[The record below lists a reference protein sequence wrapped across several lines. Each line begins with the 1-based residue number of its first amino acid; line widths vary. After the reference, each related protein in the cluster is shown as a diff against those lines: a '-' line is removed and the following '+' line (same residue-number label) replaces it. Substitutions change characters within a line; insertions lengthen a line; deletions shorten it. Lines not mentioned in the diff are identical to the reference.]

1 MAEINIYGYIGADFF
16 MDGVTLK
23 SVSDQLEAFK
33 DETDI
38 IVNISSGGGSV
49 NEGKAIYNLLKNSK
63 KTITVNIIGQAYS
76 IASII
81 AMAGDKIYIAEY
93 GDVMIHPA
101 WVDWAQGNAEDLR
114 EIAEQLDMISNE
126 LFSIYMTRATAK
138 EKETELKDFF
148 DNEKFMNAQ
157 TAIDMGLVDGLM
169 TDNKNKI
176 REYVKYKA
184 VAYYKNNDMKKEN
197 IEEAKGLIAFIK
209 DSIKSMFKAE
219 VKNLATTAGDT
230 TLYSEGAISVGTK
243 VFSDEAMTT
252 ATADGTYGDYTVSG
266 GEVTAIASEATD
278 SVDELTAKIT
288 ALTTELDAIKAEKL
302 EAENKIAAAEL
313 EKVENK
319 KAIDAMM
326 LKVEELGKV
335 VLGEEGRHKD
345 EDKNDTPKIETMSAK
360 MKRLDA
366 ENKAKYLNIN

>member
-1 MAEINIYGYIGADFF
+1 MENKTIYLHGEFGYDITSDVVIPQIDSAIADKVKILTF
-16 MDGVTLK
+16 D
-23 SVSDQLEAFK
+23 
-33 DETDI
+33 
-38 IVNISSGGGSV
+38 ISSIGGSV
-49 NEGKAIYNLLKNSK
+49 KTGREIMGAIDRAKLAGIQIETRCLSF
-63 KTITVNIIGQAYS
+63 AYS
-76 IASII
+76 MGANLFLMGTKGMRKLSEH
-81 AMAGDKIYIAEY
+81 AEL
-93 GDVMIHPA
+93 MIHPA
-101 WVDWAQGNAEDLR
+101 MGMAEGNAKEMMQVAATLQEMSDNLLSYIIKGN
-114 EIAEQLDMISNE
+114 EANSENITAAFESAKMIGASEAIE
-126 LFSIYMTRATAK
+126 LGLADGYV
-138 EKETELKDFF
+138 EKL
-148 DNEKFMNAQ
+148 Q
-157 TAIDMGLVDGLM
+157 
-169 TDNKNKI
+169 
-176 REYVKYKA
+176 A
-184 VAYYKNNDMKKEN
+184 VAYFENKIDMKKEN

-230 TLYSEGAISVGTK
+230 TLYSEGALSVGTK

-278 SVDELTAKIT
+278 SVEDLTAKIT
-288 ALTTELDAIKAEKL
+288 DLTTQLNAIKAEKL

-345 EDKNDTPKIETMSAK
+345 DDKNDTPKIETMSAK

>member
-76 IASII
+76 IASVI
-81 AMAGDKIYIAEY
+81 AMAGDKIYIAEF
-93 GDVMIHPA
+93 GDGMIHPA

-114 EIAEQLDMISNE
+114 EIADQLETISNE
-126 LFSIYMTRATAK
+126 LFSIYLTRPAAK
-138 EKETELKDFF
+138 EKEAELRDYF

-157 TAIDMGLVDGLM
+157 TFIDLGLADGLM
-169 TDNKNKI
+169 VDNKNKI

-209 DSIKSMFKAE
+209 DSIKNMFKAE
-219 VKNLATTAGDT
+219 VKNLATSAGDT

-243 VFSDEAMTT
+243 VFSDEEMTT
-252 ATADGTYGDYTVSG
+252 ATADGTYGDYTVAG

-288 ALTTELDAIKAEKL
+288 ALTTELNAIKAEKL

-319 KAIDAMM
+319 KVIDAMM

>member
-1 MAEINIYGYIGADFF
+1 MENKTIYLHGEFGYDITSDVVIPQIDSAIADKVKILTF
-16 MDGVTLK
+16 D
-23 SVSDQLEAFK
+23 
-33 DETDI
+33 
-38 IVNISSGGGSV
+38 ISSIGGSV
-49 NEGKAIYNLLKNSK
+49 KTGREIMGAIDRAKLAGIQIETRCLSF
-63 KTITVNIIGQAYS
+63 AYS
-76 IASII
+76 MGANLFLMGTKGMRKLSEH
-81 AMAGDKIYIAEY
+81 AEL
-93 GDVMIHPA
+93 MIHPA
-101 WVDWAQGNAEDLR
+101 MGMAEGNAKEMMQVAATLQEMSDNLLSYIIKGN
-114 EIAEQLDMISNE
+114 EANSENITAAFESAKMIGASEAIE
-126 LFSIYMTRATAK
+126 LGLADGYV
-138 EKETELKDFF
+138 EKL
-148 DNEKFMNAQ
+148 Q
-157 TAIDMGLVDGLM
+157 
-169 TDNKNKI
+169 
-176 REYVKYKA
+176 A
-184 VAYYKNNDMKKEN
+184 VAYFENKIDMKKEN

-209 DSIKSMFKAE
+209 DGFSKVVASFKAE

-278 SVDELTAKIT
+278 SVDELMAKIT

>member
-230 TLYSEGAISVGTK
+230 TLYSEGALSVGTK

-252 ATADGTYGDYTVSG
+252 PTPDGTYGDYTVAG
-266 GEVTAIASEATD
+266 GEITAIAAEPTD
-278 SVDELTAKIT
+278 KVTELTAQIT
-288 ALTTELDAIKAEKL
+288 DLTTQLNAIKAEKL

-319 KAIDAMM
+319 KVIDAMM

-335 VLGEEGRHKD
+335 VLGEEGRHAD
-345 EDKNDTPKIETMSAK
+345 DDKNDTPKIETMSAK